1 MLLVSI
7 LSAPYNAREAGIDLG
22 RTMALYDNLFE
33 PVRVGNTEIKNRI
46 VRSPHGTGL
55 AGEALIAYHE
65 ARARGGVG
73 MSTIQA
79 TGVHPGAPTGIPLF
93 SDDCRPF
100 LTEIADRVRP
110 HDMKLFIQL
119 YHPGASYPAAPESW
133 SASAIPNPM
142 GGMIPM
148 EMTKTQIDDVVQS
161 FVEAAERIR
170 DSGLDGV
177 DIHASSGYLLHEFLS
192 PALNQRTDEYGGSLE
207 NRMRFMMEV
216 IDAVMAAVG
225 DDIVVGV
232 RLPNEDYVPGGLTAE
247 ANAEIAAACDPRV
260 HYVSLHMGAYWRFHK
275 LIAPADDPLGVE
287 MEANKVIR
295 PVITKPT
302 IVTGRIMTLD
312 HASAIVASGE
322 ADMVSMVRAL
332 IADPELVNKARNR
345 DEHKIRP
352 CIGSNMGCVGQLM
365 SNGRIS
371 CVVNASAAREDVLS
385 FEPQDRVAQPKKILV
400 VGGGPAG
407 LEFARTAA
415 MRGHQVELHEA
426 MKTLGGQVT
435 MAASAPHRADIGGIV
450 TWLAEELELLGVPV
464 HLHSYVDEEAIARMA
479 PDEVVL
485 ATGTMPR
492 QDGMQQSTPGSGTA
506 GFERAHVYSSWDL
519 FGFGEITHLEG
530 PAVVYDDTGTFEAIS
545 VADVLLER
553 GIAVTMISRCDSPG
567 ANLPYP
573 PVTAGAA
580 RERLYNGN
588 FEFIGNHYVRAIN
601 EDSVDIGVLF
611 TERVRNVP
619 AKTVVFVGY
628 NAPNRDLW
636 HYLQGNGPKAH
647 MIGDV
652 RGRSSIMSA
661 IHAGNE
667 LGRRI

>member
-1 MLLVSI
+1 
-7 LSAPYNAREAGIDLG
+7 
-22 RTMALYDNLFE
+22 MALYDNLFE
-33 PVRVGNTEIKNRI
+33 PLRVGNTQIKNRI

-55 AGEALIAYHE
+55 SGEALIAYHE

-93 SDDCRPF
+93 SDDCKPF
-100 LTEIADRVRP
+100 LSEIAERIRP
-110 HDMKLFIQL
+110 HGMKLFIQL
-119 YHPGASYPAAPESW
+119 YHPGASYAMAAEAW
-133 SASAIPNPM
+133 SASAVPNPM
-142 GGMIPM
+142 GGVIPM
-148 EMTKTQIDDVVQS
+148 EMTKTQIDDVVAS
-161 FVEAAERIR
+161 FADAARRVR
-170 DSGLDGV
+170 DCGLDGV

-192 PALNQRTDEYGGSLE
+192 PALNKRTDEYGGSLE
-207 NRMRFMMEV
+207 NRMRFMREV
-216 IDAVMAAVG
+216 IEAVMQAVG
-225 DDIVVGV
+225 DDMVVGV
-232 RLPNEDYVPGGLTAE
+232 RLPNEDYVPGGLTAQ
-247 ANAEIAAACDPRV
+247 ANAEIAAACDTMV

-287 MEANKVIR
+287 MQANNVIR
-295 PVITKPT
+295 PVLTKPT
-302 IVTGRIMTLD
+302 MVTGRIMTLD

-345 DEHKIRP
+345 EEGRIRP

-371 CVVNASAAREDVLS
+371 CVVNATAARENVLS
-385 FEPQDRVAQPKKILV
+385 FEPNDQAPTAKRIMV

-415 MRGHQVELHEA
+415 LRGHHVELYEA

-450 TWLAEELELLGVPV
+450 TWLAEEVERLGVRV
-464 HLHSYVDEEAIARMA
+464 HLNTYVDEEAIARCA

-485 ATGTMPR
+485 ATGTTPR
-492 QDGMQQSTPGSGTA
+492 SDGMQQATPASAIA
-506 GFERAHVYSSWDL
+506 GFDLPHVYSSWDVL
-519 FGFGEITHLEG
+519 GFGDITHLDG
-530 PAVVYDDTGTFEAIS
+530 PALVYDDTGSFEAIS
-545 VADVLLER
+545 VADVLLEK
-553 GIAVTMISRCDSPG
+553 GLAVTMVSRNDSIG
-567 ANLPYP
+567 ARLPYP

-580 RERLYNGN
+580 RERLYSGE
-588 FEFIGNHYVRAIN
+588 FDFIGNHYVREID
-601 EDSVDIGVLF
+601 EQGVTVGVLF
-611 TERVRNVP
+611 TERERFIP
-619 AKTVVFVGY
+619 AATVVFVGF
-628 NAPNRDLW
+628 NEPNRELW